1 LKGFFITATDTG
13 VGKTIVA
20 GGLIRAL
27 TFMGLKTAG
36 MKPVESGCIREGK
49 VLIPSDGM
57 FLKHIAQMHELITK
71 VTPFCFEAPLAPLAA
86 SEFEKKKISVTAIR
100 KAFYNLYTRYDVVIV
115 EGVGGIMV
123 PLRENYF
130 VIDLA
135 RDIGLPVI
143 VVAKPG
149 LGSINHTML
158 TVKYALKEGL
168 EVAGIIINY
177 SHPPVGSLAEET
189 NPQILKQICPVP
201 LIGTFPYLKNRDDE
215 TIQQAALKNLDME
228 VIKKYL

>member
-1 LKGFFITATDTG
+1 LKGFFVTGTDTG
-13 VGKTIVA
+13 IGKTMIA

-49 VLIPSDGM
+49 VLIPSDGT
-57 FLKHIAQMHELITK
+57 FLKQIAQMQEPVTQ
-71 VTPFCFEAPLAPLAA
+71 VTPCCFEAPLAPLPA
-86 SEFEKKKISVTAIR
+86 SELEKKSVSVTSIR
-100 KAFYNLYTRYDVVIV
+100 KAFYNLYTRYDAVIV

-135 RDIGLPVI
+135 RDMGLPLI

-168 EVAGIIINY
+168 AVAGIIINY
-177 SHPPVGSLAEET
+177 SHPPEGSLAEET
-189 NPQILKQICPVP
+189 NPQLLKQICPVP
-201 LIGTFPYLKNRDDE
+201 LIGIFPYLKNRDDE

-228 VIKKYL
+228 VINKYL

>member
-1 LKGFFITATDTG
+1 MKGFFITGTDTG

-27 TFMGLKTAG
+27 IFHGLKTAG
-36 MKPVESGCIREGK
+36 MKPVESGCTREGK
-49 VLIPSDGM
+49 VLIPSDGT
-57 FLKHIAQMHELITK
+57 FLKQIAQMQEPVTQ
-71 VTPFCFEAPLAPLAA
+71 VTPCCFEAPLAPLPA
-86 SEFEKKKISVTAIR
+86 SELEKRSVSVAAIR
-100 KAFYNLYTRYDVVIV
+100 KAFYSLYTRYDAIIV

-123 PLRENYF
+123 PLKENYF

-135 RDIGLPVI
+135 KDMGLPLI

-168 EVAGIIINY
+168 AVAGIIINY
-177 SHPPVGSLAEET
+177 SHPPEGSLAEET

-201 LIGTFPYLKNRDDE
+201 LIGIFPYLKNRDDE

-228 VIKKYL
+228 VINKYL